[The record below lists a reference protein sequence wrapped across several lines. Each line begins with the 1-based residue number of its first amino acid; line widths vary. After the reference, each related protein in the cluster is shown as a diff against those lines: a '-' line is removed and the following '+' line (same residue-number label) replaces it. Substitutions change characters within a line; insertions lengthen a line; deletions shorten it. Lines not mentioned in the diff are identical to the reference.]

1 MKLNSLVKIFLL
13 VLFAGTIAS
22 CSTDDDDATNG
33 SEQNYATKV
42 YITDAPVDNPEVE
55 ATFITV
61 SEVRVNGMALE
72 NFQKTTLEISSLTNG
87 KTELLGELDLEAG
100 STSEIVIVL
109 AETDASG
116 NGPGN
121 YVVTADGQ
129 KHALTQAA
137 TEISVNDSAEIL
149 ASGENQ
155 VVLDFDL
162 RKSIT
167 SGAENAYTFSSAAQL
182 RNSVR
187 AVNKQK
193 AGTISGNVSNM
204 GNFDSEQMLVLAYKK
219 GSYNDSEKNRNS
231 GGVRFANAVSS
242 SVVNNNDGN
251 FSLHFMEA
259 GEYELYFQSYADDDN
274 DGKLE
279 FEGQLEMTGSGNLN
293 LNSVNVDAN
302 STVSVEVLFNG
313 FLNL

>member
-1 MKLNSLVKIFLL
+1 MKLNSLLKLFLL

-33 SEQNYATKV
+33 SEQTYATKV
-42 YITDAPVDNPEVE
+42 YITDAPVDNPEVTG
-55 ATFITV
+55 TFITV
-61 SEVRVNGMALE
+61 SEVRVNGKAIE
-72 NFQKTTLEISSLTNG
+72 NFQKTTIEISSFTNG
-87 KTELLGELDLEAG
+87 KTELLGELNLEAG
-100 STSEIVIVL
+100 TTSDIVL
-109 AETDASG
+109 VLSETDASG
-116 NGPGN
+116 NGSGN
-121 YVVTADGQ
+121 YVLTADGQ
-129 KHALTQAA
+129 KHALTQTA
-137 TEISVNDSAEIL
+137 TEISVADSAEIL
-149 ASGENQ
+149 ASAENQ
-155 VVLDFDL
+155 LVLDFDL

-187 AVNKQK
+187 AVNTLK
-193 AGTISGNVSNM
+193 AGTITGNVSNM
-204 GNFDSEQMLVLAYKK
+204 GNYDSEQMLVFAYKK
-219 GSYNDSEKNRNS
+219 GDYNDSEKNPNS

-242 SVVNNNDGN
+242 SVVNNSDGK

-259 GEYELYFQSYADDDN
+259 GEYELYFHSYADDNN

-279 FEGQLEMTGSGNLN
+279 FEGQLEMAGSGNLN